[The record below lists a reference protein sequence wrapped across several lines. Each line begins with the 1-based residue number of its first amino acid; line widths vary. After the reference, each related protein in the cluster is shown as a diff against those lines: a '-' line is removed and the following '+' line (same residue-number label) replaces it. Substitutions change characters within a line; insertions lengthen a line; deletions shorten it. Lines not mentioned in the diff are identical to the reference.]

1 MEAAGLFDRL
11 LRSFS
16 MPGSVSSHDQSA
28 LFEGGYYSIVD
39 GETFSVA
46 KVLKLEEETVH
57 IRLYKQLFLQRPRSI
72 DPGALTLGTIHDKD
86 GFGMGHLPLR
96 LATFLDSEPM
106 FLAHAEVTAQELE
119 GYNFWTESAD
129 GGVWE

>member
-1 MEAAGLFDRL
+1 MEAAGLFDSF
-11 LRSFS
+11 LRSP

-72 DPGALTLGTIHDKD
+72 DPGALTLGTIHDED
-86 GFGMGHLPLR
+86 GFGMAHVPLR
-96 LATFLDSEPM
+96 LTAFMEHQPM
-106 FLAHAEVTAQELE
+106 FLTYAEVKPEELY
-119 GYNFWTESAD
+119 GYNFWKESAD
-129 GGVWE
+129 RSLLEF

>member
-39 GETFSVA
+39 GETFRVA

-57 IRLYKQLFLQRPRSI
+57 IRLYIQLFLQRPRSI
-72 DPGALTLGTIHDKD
+72 DAGALTLGTTHDEG
-86 GFGMGHLPLR
+86 GFGMAHVPL
-96 LATFLDSEPM
+96 LLTAFMEHQAM
-106 FLAHAEVTAQELE
+106 FLTYAEVKP
-119 GYNFWTESAD
+119 
-129 GGVWE
+129 